1 MALFAAGTS
10 VSAQEVADPF
20 EGVSGSQDRMQPQED
35 SQADIALP
43 AGASPRIEMDFPMTV
58 AAQAAGMTIGAVNI
72 AANADVPRERLAQS
86 YQAFIGME
94 ANEENLRALASA
106 VSTAAREEGYIFA
119 SAEVPPQSVK
129 IGVVSVNLDPGS
141 IDEVR
146 ILGSDNS
153 RLRAILNELVNNDA
167 KQDLIERQLLLAG
180 DLPGIRIKDTQ
191 FQREGDAGILVVT
204 VDEDRISGRATLD
217 NYGPDT
223 LGPYRARLSY
233 SLAGLLSDDDV
244 FSASLT
250 NTLLNPKELAYVRIR
265 YARTLNAGS
274 TVVGFSGAAG
284 RTLSGGRLSDLK
296 YRGRNRSA
304 SIFANQAIVRSNDM
318 NLWLNA
324 EVAYRQVLQSQA
336 GIGFQDDR
344 ITTASLNFA
353 GNANIGIG
361 RIYGGIGV
369 TQGLGVLGAS
379 EAGDPMN
386 SRSNAD
392 GTFTKA
398 NAWVNT
404 LIDIGDTFG
413 LRLAANAQIASA
425 PLLASEEMGLGGAYF
440 GRGYDFSENY
450 GDEGI
455 IGLAEFRM
463 GFSNVTDWLDW
474 VQLYSFVDG
483 GYVNH
488 IGTGFGD
495 GSLSSAGGGLRAQ
508 IGKFDLG
515 AEVAKPISDDR
526 FESGDKSPKVNMQ
539 VGVRF

>member
-1 MALFAAGTS
+1 
-10 VSAQEVADPF
+10 
-20 EGVSGSQDRMQPQED
+20 
-35 SQADIALP
+35 
-43 AGASPRIEMDFPMTV
+43 
-58 AAQAAGMTIGAVNI
+58 
-72 AANADVPRERLAQS
+72 
-86 YQAFIGME
+86 
-94 ANEENLRALASA
+94 
-106 VSTAAREEGYIFA
+106 
-119 SAEVPPQSVK
+119 
-129 IGVVSVNLDPGS
+129 
-141 IDEVR
+141 
-146 ILGSDNS
+146 
-153 RLRAILNELVNNDA
+153 
-167 KQDLIERQLLLAG
+167 
-180 DLPGIRIKDTQ
+180 
-191 FQREGDAGILVVT
+191 
-204 VDEDRISGRATLD
+204 
-217 NYGPDT
+217 
-223 LGPYRARLSY
+223 
-233 SLAGLLSDDDV
+233 LLSDDDV

>member
-1 MALFAAGTS
+1 
-10 VSAQEVADPF
+10 
-20 EGVSGSQDRMQPQED
+20 
-35 SQADIALP
+35 
-43 AGASPRIEMDFPMTV
+43 
-58 AAQAAGMTIGAVNI
+58 
-72 AANADVPRERLAQS
+72 
-86 YQAFIGME
+86 
-94 ANEENLRALASA
+94 
-106 VSTAAREEGYIFA
+106 
-119 SAEVPPQSVK
+119 
-129 IGVVSVNLDPGS
+129 
-141 IDEVR
+141 
-146 ILGSDNS
+146 
-153 RLRAILNELVNNDA
+153 
-167 KQDLIERQLLLAG
+167 
-180 DLPGIRIKDTQ
+180 
-191 FQREGDAGILVVT
+191 
-204 VDEDRISGRATLD
+204 
-217 NYGPDT
+217 
-223 LGPYRARLSY
+223 
-233 SLAGLLSDDDV
+233 
-244 FSASLT
+244 
-250 NTLLNPKELAYVRIR
+250 
-265 YARTLNAGS
+265 
-274 TVVGFSGAAG
+274 
-284 RTLSGGRLSDLK
+284 
-296 YRGRNRSA
+296 
-304 SIFANQAIVRSNDM
+304 
-318 NLWLNA
+318 
-324 EVAYRQVLQSQA
+324 
-336 GIGFQDDR
+336 IGFQDDR